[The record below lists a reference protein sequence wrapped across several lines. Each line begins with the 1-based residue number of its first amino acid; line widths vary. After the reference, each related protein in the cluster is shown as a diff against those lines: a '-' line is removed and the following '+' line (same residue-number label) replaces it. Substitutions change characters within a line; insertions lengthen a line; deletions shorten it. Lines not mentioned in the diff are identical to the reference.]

1 MNSRIPASTW
11 GRFCDDPSLRNSLSL
26 AAVRLD
32 AALGRA
38 QPRERREWRHR
49 GGRAARAV
57 PLSHIARRGRLRPL
71 RAIGFVFFFAWELI
85 KATMAVAWEI
95 ITPGSTIEQGI
106 IGIDVLGAS
115 DTLVTLV
122 ANFITLTPG
131 TLTVEVV
138 RHPTRLYIHV
148 LHLRD
153 VEAVRADVQRL
164 EALAIRAFGSP
175 EAIAL
180 LEGGIPSRDG
190 VPGADRNLEEQP

>member
-1 MNSRIPASTW
+1 MIRRSVIPFLWLLFVWTLLW
-11 GRFCDDPSLRNSLSL
+11 GEPSLANAVSGVIVAGGLL
-26 AAVRLD
+26 ALF
-32 AALGRA
+32 
-38 QPRERREWRHR
+38 
-49 GGRAARAV
+49 